1 MMLAKVN
8 IRDRSIGTAPVVVM
22 AHQRKGEASLV
33 VVWTAMRR
41 VSVRSNIGSY
51 NYWSCSEYSTAYA
64 WFQYWASGDPGGQ
77 DYYGKTAAYYVRA
90 VRRSVL

>member
-51 NYWSCSEYSTAYA
+51 NYWSCSEYSTTNA
-64 WFQYWASGDPGGQ
+64 WNQNWNSGNPGNQ
-77 DYYGKTAAYYVRA
+77 NNNNKTAAYYVRA

>member
-1 MMLAKVN
+1 MLAKVN

-51 NYWSCSEYSTAYA
+51 NYWSCSEYSTSVA
-64 WFQYWASGDPGGQ
+64 WYQLWHSGYPGYQ
-77 DYYGKTAAYYVRA
+77 DNNGKTNALYVRA
-90 VRRSVL
+90 VRRSII